1 MAGFNISEAS
11 DILKK
16 VYLPPVRE
24 VLNNA
29 TPLLKYIEKETQDI
43 PGGTEFIIP
52 LHTGRNDSAGDGA
65 AENGTLA
72 TAGYQKFS
80 KTTTSPKYLYSRL
93 RVSGPVMA
101 ATKNNKGAFLKAL
114 ESEMK
119 YLMQDTKRAFN
130 RQLHSDGTDA
140 IAVAAQARTDA
151 NNLLVDDGIGNA
163 FDHVNKSS
171 TVDILDVSNSYA
183 ELNADLAITRGVVS
197 GSTRNLVT
205 AGSFS
210 ATIADGDLVVKAN
223 TWGKQMMGIAGI
235 ISPADPNSTLY
246 STGLQGLAIATEPD
260 WAAQVVYADGGSS
273 ELTSSASRVDIS
285 FEAIQDILTA
295 ISQNSDADET
305 DVNLFMS
312 SPGLKNKYVNL
323 CRNERVFF
331 NNMTLDGGFKAVSY
345 NGKPWVW
352 DSQCKRNRF
361 YAINFDSLM
370 LARLADL
377 DWIDVGGDVLYR
389 ISGGDVDAVGATL
402 FVYQELAAKV
412 RNVNGVVLNL
422 SE

>member
-1 MAGFNISEAS
+1 VSFAISDAS
-11 DILKK
+11 PILKE

-29 TPLLKYIEKETQDI
+29 TPLLKYIEKEIQDI
-43 PGGTEFIIP
+43 PGGSDFVIP
-52 LHTGRNDSAGDGA
+52 LHTGRNDAAGDGA
-65 AENGTLA
+65 AENATLRS
-72 TAGYQKFS
+72 AGKQSFAR
-80 KTTTSPKYLYSRL
+80 TLTSPKYLYSRL
-93 RVSGPVMA
+93 RVSGPVIA

-130 RQLHSDGTDA
+130 RQLHSDGTDP
-140 IAVAAQARTDA
+140 VGFYVSGGGTTTVV
-151 NNLLVDDGIGNA
+151 VDDGIGNR
-163 FDHVNKSS
+163 FDHLNK
-171 TVDILDVSNSYA
+171 TTLVDLLDVSASYA
-183 ELNADLAITRGVVS
+183 ELNADVTLTRGA
-197 GSTRNLVT
+197 LVATGRQAT
-205 AGSFS
+205 AS
-210 ATIADGDLVVKAN
+210 ATISASAADGDFFVKAG
-223 TWGKQMMGIAGI
+223 TWGNQMMGIAGI
-235 ISPADPNSTLY
+235 ISDADPNSTLY
-246 STGLQGLAIATEPD
+246 SSGLQGLTIASEPD

-273 ELTSSASRVDIS
+273 ELSTSTGRVDIS
-285 FEAIQDILTA
+285 FEVLQDLGTA

-305 DVNLFMS
+305 DINLFMS

-345 NGKPWVW
+345 NQKPWVW
-352 DSQCKRNRF
+352 DSQCKKNRV
-361 YAINFDSLM
+361 YAIKFDTLM
-370 LARLADL
+370 LARMADL

-402 FVYQELAAKV
+402 FVYQELACKV
-412 RNVNGVVLNL
+412 RNQNGVILNL